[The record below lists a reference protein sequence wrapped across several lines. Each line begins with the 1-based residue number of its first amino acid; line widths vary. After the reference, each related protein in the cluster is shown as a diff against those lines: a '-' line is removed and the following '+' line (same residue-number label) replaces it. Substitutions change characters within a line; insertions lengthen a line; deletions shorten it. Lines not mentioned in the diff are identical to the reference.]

1 MFLLPPTFLLLQL
14 GYQREEAAKA
24 SIMTV
29 LEIPFAYLL
38 QSVVFHDEVTPLG
51 LAGVSLVVC
60 GTILNL
66 LRHLQRANS
75 ELKTRKC

>member
-1 MFLLPPTFLLLQL
+1 
-14 GYQREEAAKA
+14 
-24 SIMTV
+24 MTV

-38 QSVVFHDEVTPLG
+38 QSVVFHDEITPLG
-51 LAGVSLVVC
+51 LVGVSLVVC
-60 GTILNL
+60 GTMLNL